1 MANFDV
7 ALQWALDFED
17 PQRKYAVVPDV
28 GGYAVAGVNSHV
40 FPQEY
45 VEIAA
50 APVAARPA
58 LVATFYRTH
67 FWSKWLE
74 QLTDDDLAKRV
85 FDAGV
90 NMGAGTSVKLL
101 QAASQSPVDGV
112 WGPLTVQAVNQGG
125 TGLVDGF
132 REQRCAR
139 YSDIVAR
146 DPSKA
151 KYLAGWLARAGK

>member
-67 FWSKWLE
+67 FWNKWLE
-74 QLTDDDLAKRV
+74 QLMDDELSKRV
-85 FDAGV
+85 FDSGV
-90 NMGAGTSVKLL
+90 NMGSGTAVKLL
-101 QAASQSPVDGV
+101 QAASQSPVDGA
-112 WGPLTVQAVNQGG
+112 WGTLTVQAANQGG
-125 TGLVDGF
+125 ASLVVAF
-132 REQRCAR
+132 KAQRCAH
-139 YSDIVAR
+139 YQAIVAH
-146 DPSKA
+146 DPAKV
-151 KYLAGWLARAGK
+151 KYLAGWLVRAGK